1 MDARDYS
8 GLVVHGF
15 VFYSPAV
22 EFISTQMVYANDSL
36 FKVSTAL
43 GSISVLL
50 EKEASQL
57 GMCIASSN
65 S

>member
-50 EKEASQL
+50 EKEAS
-57 GMCIASSN
+57 
-65 S
+65 